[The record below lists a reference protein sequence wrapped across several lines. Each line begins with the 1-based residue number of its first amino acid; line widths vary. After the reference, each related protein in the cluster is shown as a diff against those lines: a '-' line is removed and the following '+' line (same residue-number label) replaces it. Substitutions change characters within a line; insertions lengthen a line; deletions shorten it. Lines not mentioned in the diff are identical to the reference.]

1 MCVTY
6 LFILIYLFIY
16 LYYLYL
22 FIYTYLDI
30 TCDIVSYADD
40 NTCDTSDA
48 SEGLVKTN

>member
-6 LFILIYLFIY
+6 LFILIYL
-16 LYYLYL
+16 YL
-22 FIYTYLDI
+22 FIHTYLDI